1 MGNPKTLKQYGQ
13 HWLVHSP
20 SLHAI
25 AAAAHLRGEETV
37 LEIGPGTGNLTEL
50 LLAQAKQ
57 VLAVE
62 IDHRLLRGLQK
73 RFEEEEPNRLQ
84 VLQGDILATNLN
96 ELPIAPEVV
105 IANIPYY
112 ITGPILEKLLGPID
126 QPIQQF
132 KQIILLVQKEV
143 GERLAAP
150 PGSKT
155 YGALSVKVQYLAEVS
170 VVCSI
175 PARYFS
181 PKPKVDSVV
190 VHLAPRSFPHIAQD
204 PKFLKKLVNASF
216 ATRRKMLR
224 NCLKSLVTPEQWHEF
239 TQKQG
244 ISESVRAEEL
254 RVEDFVAL
262 SNFLGEPIIV
272 SNG

>member
-1 MGNPKTLKQYGQ
+1 MGNPKALKQYGQ
-13 HWLVHSP
+13 HWLDHPP

-25 AAAAHLRGEETV
+25 VAAAHLRGDETV

-62 IDHRLLRGLQK
+62 IDHRLLQGLQE
-73 RFEEEEPNRLQ
+73 RFREEKNAERLL
-84 VLQGDILATNLN
+84 VLQGDILTTDLTQ
-96 ELPIAPEVV
+96 LPVSPEVV
-105 IANIPYY
+105 VANIPYY

-155 YGALSVKVQYLAEVS
+155 YGALSVKVQYLADVS
-170 VVCSI
+170 VVCSV
-175 PARYFS
+175 PARCFK

-190 VHLAPRSFPHIAQD
+190 IHLVPRSFPQVAQD
-204 PKFLKKLVNASF
+204 PKFLKTLVNASF

-239 TQKQG
+239 TQEQG

-254 RVEDFVAL
+254 KIEDFVAL
-262 SNFLGEPIIV
+262 SNFLSTKISI
-272 SNG
+272 

>member
-1 MGNPKTLKQYGQ
+1 MGNPKALKQYGQ
-13 HWLVHSP
+13 HWLVHPP

-25 AAAAHLRGEETV
+25 AAAAHLRGDETV

-84 VLQGDILATNLN
+84 VLQEDILTTNLN
-96 ELPIAPEVV
+96 ELPVAPEVV

-170 VVCSI
+170 VVCSV
-175 PARYFS
+175 PARCFR

-190 VHLAPRSFPHIAQD
+190 VHLAPRSFPQVAQD

-216 ATRRKMLR
+216 ATRRKMLH

>member
-1 MGNPKTLKQYGQ
+1 MGNPKALKQYGQ
-13 HWLVHSP
+13 HWLVHPP

-25 AAAAHLRGEETV
+25 AAAANLRGDETV

-62 IDHRLLRGLQK
+62 IDHRLLQGLQK
-73 RFEEEEPNRLQ
+73 RFEEEETDRLW
-84 VLQGDILATNLN
+84 VLQGDILTTNLN
-96 ELPIAPEVV
+96 ELPVAPEVV
-105 IANIPYY
+105 VANIPYY

-126 QPIQQF
+126 QPRQQF
-132 KQIILLVQKEV
+132 QQIILLIQKEV

-155 YGALSVKVQYLAEVS
+155 YGALSVKVQYLADVA

-175 PARYFS
+175 PAHCFR

-190 VHLAPRSFPHIAQD
+190 IHLAPRPFPQVAQD
-204 PKFLKKLVNASF
+204 PKFLKTLVNASF

-262 SNFLGEPIIV
+262 SNFLGEPIIS